1 MSDETRTRKTE
12 GEAEAL
18 AALARAFRR
27 GWPARMIEKAAP
39 GWAELLLAS
48 LRTDPSGRDAVA
60 AALLDEETL
69 AGVLAT
75 PGLLPAPVDDPRAL
89 ARTIIEALAPP
100 S

>member
-1 MSDETRTRKTE
+1 MSHQNRTIRTE
-12 GEAEAL
+12 REAEAL

-48 LRTDPSGRDAVA
+48 LRTDPPGRDAVA

-69 AGVLAT
+69 ARVLAT
-75 PGLLPAPVDDPRAL
+75 PGLLPAPVEDPRAL
-89 ARTIIEALAPP
+89 ARAIIEALATTG
-100 S
+100 